1 MSYGSIAGGGGLGSR
16 GPFGGPSRQGYQ
28 PLECARCWTEYGIR
42 HFPCPSPESK
52 LQNPCVGKD
61 GEGDLGPAGTPIVP
75 RARKRG
81 PGVAPEGSR
90 MPEPTSS
97 PTLSPTTGPRKDL
110 AAGPHGRI
118 VGPTS
123 SPTTSPTTGPRKDLA
138 AGPHG
143 RMAGPTSSPTSS
155 PTTGPRKDLA
165 AGPHGRMVGPSATR
179 AKKRKPNFC
188 PQETEVLVSKV
199 SKHHQLLFG
208 TGLLKAEP
216 TRRYRVW
223 SRILQAVNALGY
235 CRRDVVDL
243 KHKWR
248 DLRAVVRRKLGDLR
262 KAAHGPSPGSG
273 KPQALALTP
282 VEQVVAKTFSCQALP
297 SEGFGLEPPRATQVD
312 PRDLQEL
319 FQETSA
325 NVFRINSSVTSLER
339 SLQSLGTPSDTQ
351 ELRDSLHTAQQ
362 ETNKTIAA
370 SATTV
375 KQMAELL
382 RSSCPERP
390 QLDRLKTQ
398 LSDAIQHYGVV
409 QKKIAEK
416 SRALLPMAQRG
427 SKQSPQAPFAEL
439 ADDEKIFNGSDNMW
453 QGQEQALLP
462 DITEE
467 DLEAIRLREEAILQ
481 MESNL
486 LDVNQIIK
494 DLASMVSEQGE
505 AVGSSS
511 SKAMCRQSCSPKP
524 ATVALLPGA
533 GPGSTPLRPGPH
545 SRTKTRKPNFSPQE
559 TEVLVQRVRRHYP
572 LLFGALRG
580 TPARKHRV
588 WSRILQAVNA
598 LGYCR
603 RDLGDLKHKWRD
615 LRGAVRK
622 KLAEGGPA
630 PGLVLTP
637 VEHMVA
643 ETFSAHGPQGEGQAT
658 EPLPTD
664 EEDETPSCLWL
675 PLRTLEGPSPPEP
688 DPLDLRGVFHAPTS
702 SPSPPASPA
711 STPPATTLMGSF
723 QPSPPSSAP
732 APPLPSRRTPVAASE
747 TSVFEQR
754 LLDSH
759 RRQGALLSSWAQQQ
773 STLMAQ
779 QNLLLQ
785 QLAEQSQ
792 RLADGV
798 EALNRTLERLVE
810 ARPAREASPLLRDA
824 GPAGG
829 VAQGPAGGSQD
840 SPQGAHSGLE
850 VFSGM
855 ILKVEEEI

>member
-28 PLECARCWTEYGIR
+28 PL
-42 HFPCPSPESK
+42 
-52 LQNPCVGKD
+52 
-61 GEGDLGPAGTPIVP
+61 
-75 RARKRG
+75 G

-90 MPEPTSS
+90 MPE
-97 PTLSPTTGPRKDL
+97 
-110 AAGPHGRI
+110 
-118 VGPTS
+118 
-123 SPTTSPTTGPRKDLA
+123 
-138 AGPHG
+138 
-143 RMAGPTSSPTSS
+143 PTSSPTSS

-382 RSSCPERP
+382 RSSCPQERP

-398 LSDAIQHYGVV
+398 LSDAIQRYGVV

-427 SKQSPQAPFAEL
+427 SKQQSPQAPFAEL

-511 SKAMCRQSCSPKP
+511 SKAMCRQSCSPEP

-630 PGLVLTP
+630 PGLILTP

-658 EPLPTD
+658 EPLPNSIEASLEAASSHAEAARQLLAGASRHQPMRRTRPPAACGCPCGPWKGPAHLNLTPWTY
-664 EEDETPSCLWL
+664 EESSMHPPPHPPHLL
-675 PLRTLEGPSPPEP
+675 PQPPPHQQPHSWGPSSLPRPLQRQHLPCPPGGP
-688 DPLDLRGVFHAPTS
+688 QWQHLKRPCLSSDYWTPTGGRVPCSPPGPSSRAHSWPSRTCCCSSWLSRASVWPMVWRPSTGPSRGWWKHAPPGKPHPYSGTLVLPVEWPRGLLEAPRTAPRVPTRGSRS
-702 SPSPPASPA
+702 S
-711 STPPATTLMGSF
+711 
-723 QPSPPSSAP
+723 
-732 APPLPSRRTPVAASE
+732 
-747 TSVFEQR
+747 
-754 LLDSH
+754 
-759 RRQGALLSSWAQQQ
+759 QG
-773 STLMAQ
+773 
-779 QNLLLQ
+779 
-785 QLAEQSQ
+785 
-792 RLADGV
+792 
-798 EALNRTLERLVE
+798 
-810 ARPAREASPLLRDA
+810 
-824 GPAGG
+824 
-829 VAQGPAGGSQD
+829 
-840 SPQGAHSGLE
+840 
-850 VFSGM
+850 
-855 ILKVEEEI
+855 

>member
-1 MSYGSIAGGGGLGSR
+1 MSYGSVAGGGGLGSR
-16 GPFGGPSRQGYQ
+16 GPFGGPLRQGCQ

-97 PTLSPTTGPRKDL
+97 PTTGPRKD
-110 AAGPHGRI
+110 
-118 VGPTS
+118 S
-123 SPTTSPTTGPRKDLA
+123 A

-143 RMAGPTSSPTSS
+143 RMA
-155 PTTGPRKDLA
+155 
-165 AGPHGRMVGPSATR
+165 GPSATR

-312 PRDLQEL
+312 LRDLQEL
-319 FQETSA
+319 FQDTSA
-325 NVFRINSSVTSLER
+325 NISRINSSVTSLER

-370 SATTV
+370 SASSV

-382 RSSCPERP
+382 LSSSPQERP

-398 LSDAIQHYGVV
+398 LSDAIQCYGVV

-416 SRALLPMAQRG
+416 SRALLPVAQRG

-439 ADDEKIFNGSDNMW
+439 AADEKVFNGSDNMW
-453 QGQEQALLP
+453 QGQEQVLLP

-505 AVGSSS
+505 AVDSIEASLEAASSHAEAARQLLAGASRHQLMRRMRPPAACGCPCGPWKGPARLNLTPWTYEESSTHPPPHPPHLLPQPPPHQQPHSWGPSSLPRPLRRQHLPCPPGGPQWQHLKRPHLSSGCWTSTGS
-511 SKAMCRQSCSPKP
+511 RVPCSP
-524 ATVALLPGA
+524 PGPSSRA
-533 GPGSTPLRPGPH
+533 HSWPSRTCCCSGWPSRASVWPMAWRPSTGPLRGWWKHAPPGKPHSH
-545 SRTKTRKPNFSPQE
+545 SRTV
-559 TEVLVQRVRRHYP
+559 VLLEEWPRG
-572 LLFGALRG
+572 LLEAPRTALR
-580 TPARKHRV
+580 
-588 WSRILQAVNA
+588 
-598 LGYCR
+598 
-603 RDLGDLKHKWRD
+603 
-615 LRGAVRK
+615 
-622 KLAEGGPA
+622 
-630 PGLVLTP
+630 
-637 VEHMVA
+637 
-643 ETFSAHGPQGEGQAT
+643 
-658 EPLPTD
+658 
-664 EEDETPSCLWL
+664 
-675 PLRTLEGPSPPEP
+675 
-688 DPLDLRGVFHAPTS
+688 APTRGSRS
-702 SPSPPASPA
+702 S
-711 STPPATTLMGSF
+711 
-723 QPSPPSSAP
+723 
-732 APPLPSRRTPVAASE
+732 
-747 TSVFEQR
+747 
-754 LLDSH
+754 
-759 RRQGALLSSWAQQQ
+759 QG
-773 STLMAQ
+773 
-779 QNLLLQ
+779 
-785 QLAEQSQ
+785 
-792 RLADGV
+792 
-798 EALNRTLERLVE
+798 
-810 ARPAREASPLLRDA
+810 
-824 GPAGG
+824 
-829 VAQGPAGGSQD
+829 
-840 SPQGAHSGLE
+840 
-850 VFSGM
+850 
-855 ILKVEEEI
+855 

>member
-28 PLECARCWTEYGIR
+28 PL
-42 HFPCPSPESK
+42 
-52 LQNPCVGKD
+52 
-61 GEGDLGPAGTPIVP
+61 
-75 RARKRG
+75 G

-97 PTLSPTTGPRKDL
+97 PTSSPTTGPRKDL

-325 NVFRINSSVTSLER
+325 NVFRINSSVTSLEW

-382 RSSCPERP
+382 RSSCPQERP

-398 LSDAIQHYGVV
+398 LSDAIQRYGVV

-427 SKQSPQAPFAEL
+427 SKQQSPQAPFAEL

-511 SKAMCRQSCSPKP
+511 SKAMCRQSCSPEP

-658 EPLPTD
+658 EPLPNSIEASLEAASSHAEAARQLLAGASRHQPMRRTRPPAACGCPCGPWKGPAHLNLTPWTY
-664 EEDETPSCLWL
+664 EESSMHPPPHPPHLL
-675 PLRTLEGPSPPEP
+675 PQPPPHQQPHSWGPSSLPRPLQRQHLPCPPGGP
-688 DPLDLRGVFHAPTS
+688 QWQHLKRPCLSSDYWTPTGGRVPCSPLG
-702 SPSPPASPA
+702 
-711 STPPATTLMGSF
+711 
-723 QPSPPSSAP
+723 PSSRAHSW
-732 APPLPSRRTPVAASE
+732 PSRTCCC
-747 TSVFEQR
+747 
-754 LLDSH
+754 
-759 RRQGALLSSWAQQQ
+759 SS
-773 STLMAQ
+773 
-779 QNLLLQ
+779 
-785 QLAEQSQ
+785 
-792 RLADGV
+792 
-798 EALNRTLERLVE
+798 
-810 ARPAREASPLLRDA
+810 
-824 GPAGG
+824 
-829 VAQGPAGGSQD
+829 
-840 SPQGAHSGLE
+840 
-850 VFSGM
+850 
-855 ILKVEEEI
+855 

>member
-1 MSYGSIAGGGGLGSR
+1 MRSSAGPCALSRPQLSVEAAGPAICKKMSYGSIAGGGGLGSR
-16 GPFGGPSRQGYQ
+16 GPFGGPSRQGCQ
-28 PLECARCWTEYGIR
+28 PL
-42 HFPCPSPESK
+42 
-52 LQNPCVGKD
+52 
-61 GEGDLGPAGTPIVP
+61 
-75 RARKRG
+75 G

-97 PTLSPTTGPRKDL
+97 PTSSPTTGL
-110 AAGPHGRI
+110 
-118 VGPTS
+118 
-123 SPTTSPTTGPRKDLA
+123 RKDLA

-143 RMAGPTSSPTSS
+143 RMA
-155 PTTGPRKDLA
+155 
-165 AGPHGRMVGPSATR
+165 GPSATR

-282 VEQVVAKTFSCQALP
+282 VEQVVAKTFSYQALP
-297 SEGFGLEPPRATQVD
+297 SEGFGLEPPRATQVN

-325 NVFRINSSVTSLER
+325 NVFQINSNVTSLEQ
-339 SLQSLGTPSDTQ
+339 SLQSLGTPRDTQ

-382 RSSCPERP
+382 RGSCPQERP

-398 LSDAIQHYGVV
+398 LLDAIQRYGVV

-427 SKQSPQAPFAEL
+427 RKQQSPQAPFAEL
-439 ADDEKIFNGSDNMW
+439 ADDEKMFNGSDNMW

-481 MESNL
+481 MQSNL

-511 SKAMCRQSCSPKP
+511 SKAMCRQSCSPEL

-545 SRTKTRKPNFSPQE
+545 PRTKTRKPNFSPQE

-630 PGLVLTP
+630 PGLILTP

-658 EPLPTD
+658 EPLPNSIEASLEAASSHAEAARQLLAGASRHQPMRRTRPPAACGCPCGPWKAPARLNLTPWTY
-664 EEDETPSCLWL
+664 EESSMHPPPHPPHLLPQPPPHQQPHSWGPSSLPR
-675 PLRTLEGPSPPEP
+675 PLRRQHLPCPPGGPQWQHLKRPHLSSDCWTPTGGRAPCSPPGPSSRAHSWPSRTCCCSSWLSRASVWPMVWRP
-688 DPLDLRGVFHAPTS
+688 STGPLRGWWKH
-702 SPSPPASPA
+702 
-711 STPPATTLMGSF
+711 TPPGKPHPHCGTLV
-723 QPSPPSSAP
+723 
-732 APPLPSRRTPVAASE
+732 L
-747 TSVFEQR
+747 
-754 LLDSH
+754 
-759 RRQGALLSSWAQQQ
+759 
-773 STLMAQ
+773 
-779 QNLLLQ
+779 
-785 QLAEQSQ
+785 
-792 RLADGV
+792 
-798 EALNRTLERLVE
+798 LVE
-810 ARPAREASPLLRDA
+810 WPRGLLEAPRTAPRVPTRGSRSS
-824 GPAGG
+824 
-829 VAQGPAGGSQD
+829 QG
-840 SPQGAHSGLE
+840 
-850 VFSGM
+850 
-855 ILKVEEEI
+855 

>member
-97 PTLSPTTGPRKDL
+97 PTSSPTTGPRKDL

-325 NVFRINSSVTSLER
+325 NVFRINSSVTSLEW

-398 LSDAIQHYGVV
+398 LSDAIQRYGVV

-511 SKAMCRQSCSPKP
+511 SKAMCRQSCSPEP

-785 QLAEQSQ
+785 QLTEQSQ